1 MGRLFDAGQLSD
13 FLEGK
18 RREAIGDV
26 DSLTSQYVL
35 GTTTEDLCKYYLDRF
50 HLSTPELKLDQI
62 ECEQRE
68 ADVDV
73 SRDFMRAIDDRS
85 RAFYIKGTAV
95 TFIVPFEGD
104 PVLFRYSP
112 HIFSSMIPYGE
123 VERNE
128 LHVEFKTT
136 DQNGEQIQARFDQ
149 SIRETESVLR
159 TIREN
164 VAQFNETFIR
174 EVRQRIEQRREKL
187 LKDQGMAASI
197 KYPMRKREGMPAT
210 YSVPVVRKRLS
221 ISLPP
226 ASTEPFKPEP
236 ELEIKAYEDILG
248 TISNMAV
255 AIERSPKT
263 FVGMKEEDL
272 RTFFLV
278 ALNGQ
283 YEGAAT
289 GETFNAAGKTDIL
302 IRVEGRNVFIAECKF
317 WGGPEGLLAT
327 IDQLL
332 GYASWRDTKTAIL
345 LFNRNKNLTAVLEK
359 IPETVATHPNF
370 KRPVDDYSS
379 ETGFRFKL
387 GQRDD
392 PAREIT
398 TTILVFDVPIE

>member
-1 MGRLFDAGQLSD
+1 MGRLFDGGQLSD
-13 FLEGK
+13 FLEGR
-18 RREAIGDV
+18 RREAISDV

-35 GTTTEDLCKYYLDRF
+35 GTTTDDLCKYYLDRF
-50 HLSTPELKLDQI
+50 HLLTPKLKLDQI

-73 SRDFMRAIDDRS
+73 SRDFNRAIDDRGKP
-85 RAFYIKGTAV
+85 FYIKGTAL

-112 HIFSSMIPYGE
+112 HAFSSIIPRGE

-128 LHVEFKTT
+128 LHIEFKTT

-149 SIRETESVLR
+149 SILETESVLR
-159 TIREN
+159 TVGEN
-164 VAQFNETFIR
+164 VTQFNETFIR
-174 EVRQRIEQRREKL
+174 DVRQRIEQRREKL

-226 ASTEPFKPEP
+226 ASKEPFKPEP
-236 ELEIKAYEDILG
+236 ELEMKAYEDILG

-289 GETFNAAGKTDIL
+289 GETFNAAGKTEADSTWKCNRSL
-302 IRVEGRNVFIAECKF
+302 FEKYFVR
-317 WGGPEGLLAT
+317 GPVTKRLA
-327 IDQLL
+327 
-332 GYASWRDTKTAIL
+332 
-345 LFNRNKNLTAVLEK
+345 
-359 IPETVATHPNF
+359 
-370 KRPVDDYSS
+370 RPV
-379 ETGFRFKL
+379 
-387 GQRDD
+387 
-392 PAREIT
+392 
-398 TTILVFDVPIE
+398 V